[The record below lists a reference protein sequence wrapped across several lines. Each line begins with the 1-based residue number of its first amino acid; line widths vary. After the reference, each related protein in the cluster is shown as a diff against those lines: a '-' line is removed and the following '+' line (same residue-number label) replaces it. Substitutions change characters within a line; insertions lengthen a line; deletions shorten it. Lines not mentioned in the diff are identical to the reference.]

1 MTFSKNRRKS
11 KKLGEGFSGLSPIG
25 ESFSGLS
32 HIGEGFSGPSPIGEG
47 FLFSPKTFSYRRKSN
62 FKFLPLLNE
71 RCHINQRKT
80 QDFLLLLSPL
90 SPRTGKSRSCT
101 TIQPHYWTGVP
112 KCLATQIRQLQ
123 EGKDAAT
130 LQVTIVIA
138 ALGPQSSTDG
148 IDMGKSSRTKID
160 SRAKTNRVDSVRFL
174 WVFLSK
180 TTAGYKTVSSTLLLS
195 EKENPE
201 GTEPSQPDLSLCDL
215 YSLRGEAL
223 PQQNFPRRLSEFL
236 EHSTPSQLQTD
247 ITITNQPS
255 AGAS

>member
-25 ESFSGLS
+25 EGCLY
-32 HIGEGFSGPSPIGEG
+32 
-47 FLFSPKTFSYRRKSN
+47 SPKTFSYRRKSN

-80 QDFLLLLSPL
+80 QDFFILVVAIVTKNRKISIMYYDTTTLLD
-90 SPRTGKSRSCT
+90 RSSEMPCHT
-101 TIQPHYWTGVP
+101 NSSITRRKRRCNTASHYRHCSVGSAQP
-112 KCLATQIRQLQ
+112 
-123 EGKDAAT
+123 
-130 LQVTIVIA
+130 
-138 ALGPQSSTDG
+138 STDG

-174 WVFLSK
+174 WGFLSK

-201 GTEPSQPDLSLCDL
+201 GTEPSPPDLSLCDL

-223 PQQNFPRRLSEFL
+223 PQQRDNYFPHRLSEFL